1 LPAICYVNTVML
13 DTCSPAPKALIS
25 QDPLFMTHDNLLTTE
40 ARDAVL
46 IIKLN
51 RAAKRNAINDALL
64 EALEHQFSR
73 LPEETRAV
81 VLAGEGE
88 HFCAG
93 LDLAE
98 RLSKPRRNAL
108 DTVRHS
114 RRWHRCFELIQF
126 GDVPVIS
133 ALKGAVIGGG
143 LELAAATHI
152 RVADTGTFFQLP
164 EGQHGIFV
172 GGGASVR
179 VPRIIGA
186 HRMVEM
192 MLTGRKVDAQEGHA
206 LGLCHY
212 VEPEGNSFE
221 QALSLATKIAG
232 NAEISNYAIINAIS
246 RINDMSMA
254 EGFFTES
261 VVASMSRSSNEADQ
275 RISSFF
281 EQRKQASQS

>member
-1 LPAICYVNTVML
+1 MTQ
-13 DTCSPAPKALIS
+13 DTL
-25 QDPLFMTHDNLLTTE
+25 LLTETHDK
-40 ARDAVL
+40 VL
-46 IIKLN
+46 IIRLN

-64 EALEHQFSR
+64 DALEHQFNN
-73 LPEETRAV
+73 LPAETRAV
-81 VLAGEGE
+81 VLTGEGD

-98 RLSKPRRNAL
+98 RLAKPRRNAL

-114 RRWHRCFELIQF
+114 RRWHRCFEQIQF

-133 ALKGAVIGGG
+133 TLKGAVIGGG

-152 RVADTGTFFQLP
+152 RVADTTTFFQLP

-192 MLTGRKVDAQEGHA
+192 MLTGRKIETAEGQA

-212 VEPEGNSFE
+212 VVPAGEAFDH
-221 QALSLATKIAG
+221 ALTLATKIAG

-261 VVASMSRSSNEADQ
+261 VVASMSRSTNEADE
-275 RISSFF
+275 RISGFF
-281 EQRKQASQS
+281 ESRKQASQA